1 MTTAVE
7 AMRVGGWAGHD
18 CSTLRIVPLA
28 SCLALA
34 AIGMG
39 PGTTTAASPEPPAVV
54 YESPCV
60 PGGEGATML
69 HESGLRLDASSR
81 LFGDHG
87 EQLELWHSPD
97 GRRWAAVVY
106 LEEGDVR
113 CLVSGAGMEIGS
125 AARLRSR
132 ASRSRVRRPRAG
144 HPLRPHL

>member
-1 MTTAVE
+1 L
-7 AMRVGGWAGHD
+7 
-18 CSTLRIVPLA
+18 SLA

-34 AIGMG
+34 VGVG
-39 PGTTTAASPEPPAVV
+39 PGPAASAETPAVV

-60 PGGEGATML
+60 PGEEGASML

-106 LEEGDVR
+106 LEEGDMR

-125 AARLRSR
+125 AARLR
-132 ASRSRVRRPRAG
+132 
-144 HPLRPHL
+144 